1 MDFLGIGPLELF
13 FIVIIALIVLGP
25 KDMIKAG
32 KTIGRFIRNL
42 VTSPNWRTLQK
53 ASQDLRKLPNTIMR
67 EAGLEDIKKDLPDP
81 RKIVEETGID
91 QIGKE
96 LSEIK
101 LNVSDWTT
109 PHIPEDKPVKT
120 DQSEDEVKKIKPEV
134 DTSSL

>member
-13 FIVIIALIVLGP
+13 FIVVIALIVLGP

-42 VTSPNWRTLQK
+42 VTSPNWRTIQK

-101 LNVSDWTT
+101 MNVSDWTT
-109 PHIPEDKPVKT
+109 PQIPENKSNKL
-120 DQSEDEVKKIKPEV
+120 DQNEDEVRKIMPEV
-134 DTSSL
+134 DTSS

>member
-101 LNVSDWTT
+101 MNVSDWTT
-109 PHIPEDKPVKT
+109 PHIPENKPAKT